1 MVTWLV
7 SPYAWSRPR
16 IGRARLF
23 AALLLRFELAV
34 VAVETECMGRH
45 YPAPRGRATVA
56 GATDTLLTPAGEY
69 SRPFRAFRRHRR
81 ADLPDTAQRLAR
93 TAQVVA
99 RLARHRRVLAGLD
112 WSQAPPAEPTIAD
125 ASGIEAARAFAADLE
140 SLGPAFVK
148 LGQSLSTRPDL
159 VPPAYIDAL
168 DRIQD
173 EVAPVPTAVVEAIIE
188 DELGVK
194 PGRLF
199 QSFDPVPLAAA
210 SLAQVH
216 RAVLRDGREVA
227 VKVQRP
233 GMDAAIR
240 LDLEVLSGL
249 AGTADALTETGRRL
263 HFAGWIAEFRK
274 ILLLELDYRREAE
287 NLERFSERLSGYPLL
302 YVPAP
307 VWGLCTSRVLAMEL
321 VHGTKVTTV
330 SGLRRTETDLQ
341 TPAGELM
348 RAYLDQVFVHGD
360 IHADPHPGN
369 VLLCQDGRLAL
380 IDLGMVAQV
389 PPRMR
394 ERLLKLLFA
403 AVDARGEDVAR
414 ELVAIGTRLEQFDDA
429 AFSRDTGQLVA
440 RYATGGRRTSEGR
453 LLLELVGCA
462 AEHGLRVPAEISLL
476 GKTLLNLERVA
487 NALDPAMDV
496 RTLVESHLQSIMR
509 AQLRRSFST
518 ANLASEALEVQALL
532 RDAPR
537 KLSDVLS
544 LLAENRLQVR
554 LDGLEHSRLMEN
566 MQKIANRIAA
576 AVVTAALLLS
586 SAMLMR
592 VDTPARL
599 FGYPALAVVLFLVA
613 AALGLAIAL
622 SALLRDRKAK
632 PNEQHG
638 PH

>member
-1 MVTWLV
+1 M
-7 SPYAWSRPR
+7 
-16 IGRARLF
+16 
-23 AALLLRFELAV
+23 
-34 VAVETECMGRH
+34 
-45 YPAPRGRATVA
+45 
-56 GATDTLLTPAGEY
+56 
-69 SRPFRAFRRHRR
+69 
-81 ADLPDTAQRLAR
+81 PDTAQRLAR

-99 RLARHRRVLAGLD
+99 RLARHRRVLTGLD
-112 WSQAPPAEPTIAD
+112 WSQAPPAEPTVAD
-125 ASGIEAARAFAADLE
+125 ASGLADARAFAADLE
-140 SLGPAFVK
+140 SLGPAFIK

-173 EVAPVPTAVVEAIIE
+173 EVAPVDTAIIEKIVE
-188 DELGVK
+188 DELGVRLN
-194 PGRLF
+194 RLF
-199 QSFDPVPLAAA
+199 ESFDPVPLAAA

-233 GMDAAIR
+233 GMEAAIR

-249 AGTADALTETGRRL
+249 AGTADALTETGRRMR
-263 HFAGWIAEFRK
+263 FAGWIAEFRK

-287 NLERFSERLSGYPLL
+287 NLERFREHLAAYPLL

-307 VWGLCTSRVLAMEL
+307 AWGLCTSRVLTMDL
-321 VHGTKVTTV
+321 VHGSKVTTV
-330 SGLRRTETDLQ
+330 SGLRRTELDLA
-341 TPAGELM
+341 TPASELM

-369 VLLCQDGRLAL
+369 VLLCRDGRLAL

-394 ERLLKLLFA
+394 EHLLKLLFA

-414 ELVAIGTRLEQFDDA
+414 ELVAIGTRLEQFDDV

-462 AEHGLRVPAEISLL
+462 AERGLRVPAEISLL

-487 NALDPAMDV
+487 SVLDPAMDV
-496 RTLVESHLQSIMR
+496 RDLVESHLQSIMR
-509 AQLRRSFST
+509 AQLRRSFSS
-518 ANLASEALEVQALL
+518 ANLATEALEVQALL

-537 KLSDVLS
+537 KISDTLS

-554 LDGLEHSRLMEN
+554 LDGLENSRLMEN

-576 AVVTAALLLS
+576 AVVTAALLVS

-592 VDTPARL
+592 IETPTRL

-613 AALGLAIAL
+613 AVLGLAIAI

>member
-1 MVTWLV
+1 M
-7 SPYAWSRPR
+7 
-16 IGRARLF
+16 
-23 AALLLRFELAV
+23 
-34 VAVETECMGRH
+34 
-45 YPAPRGRATVA
+45 
-56 GATDTLLTPAGEY
+56 
-69 SRPFRAFRRHRR
+69 
-81 ADLPDTAQRLAR
+81 PDTTQRLTR

-99 RLARHRRVLAGLD
+99 RLARHRRILTGLD
-112 WSQAPPAEPTIAD
+112 WSHAPPPEPTIAD
-125 ASGIEAARAFAADLE
+125 ASGNAEAQAFAADLE
-140 SLGPAFVK
+140 SLGPAFIK

-159 VPPAYIDAL
+159 VPAAYIDAL

-173 EVAPVPTAVVEAIIE
+173 EVGPVETAVVEKIIE
-188 DELGVK
+188 DELGAKISRV
-194 PGRLF
+194 F
-199 QSFDPVPLAAA
+199 ESFDPVPLAAA

-249 AGTADALTETGRRL
+249 AGTADALTETGRRM

-274 ILLLELDYRREAE
+274 VLLLELDYRREAE
-287 NLERFSERLSGYPLL
+287 NLERFRERLSAYPQLV
-302 YVPAP
+302 VPAP
-307 VWGLCTSRVLAMEL
+307 VWGLSTSRVLTMEL
-321 VHGTKVTTV
+321 VHGSKVTTI
-330 SGLRRTETDLQ
+330 SGLRRTEADLA

-369 VLLCQDGRLAL
+369 VLLCDDGRLAL

-429 AFSRDTGQLVA
+429 AFNRDTGQLVA

-453 LLLELVGCA
+453 LLLELVGTA

-487 NALDPAMDV
+487 NALDPEMDV
-496 RTLVESHLQSIMR
+496 RSLVESHLESIMR
-509 AQLRRSFST
+509 AQLRRSFSS
-518 ANLASEALEVQALL
+518 ANLASELLEVQGLL

-537 KLSDVLS
+537 KISDALS
-544 LLAENRLQVR
+544 LIAENRLQVR

-592 VDTPARL
+592 VETKAQL

-613 AALGLAIAL
+613 AALGLTIAL
-622 SALLRDRKAK
+622 SALLYDRKAR

>member
-1 MVTWLV
+1 VT
-7 SPYAWSRPR
+7 
-16 IGRARLF
+16 
-23 AALLLRFELAV
+23 
-34 VAVETECMGRH
+34 H
-45 YPAPRGRATVA
+45 AT
-56 GATDTLLTPAGEY
+56 
-69 SRPFRAFRRHRR
+69 
-81 ADLPDTAQRLAR
+81 QRLAR
-93 TAQVVA
+93 HAQVVS
-99 RLARHRRVLAGLD
+99 RLARHRRVLTGMD
-112 WSQAPPAEPTIAD
+112 WASAPPVEPTIAD
-125 ASGIEAARAFAADLE
+125 ASDIAEARAFAADLE
-140 SLGPAFVK
+140 SLGPVFVK

-159 VPPAYIDAL
+159 IPPAYIDAL

-173 EVAPVPTAVVEAIIE
+173 EVSPVETALIERIIE
-188 DELGVK
+188 DELGVR

-199 QSFDPVPLAAA
+199 AFFDPEPLAAA

-216 RAVLRDGREVA
+216 RAILRDGREVA

-233 GMDAAIR
+233 GMDGAIR
-240 LDLEVLSGL
+240 LDLAVLAEL

-263 HFAGWIAEFRK
+263 HFADWIAEFRK

-287 NLERFSERLSGYPLL
+287 NLERFRERLAGYRHLH
-302 YVPAP
+302 VPAP
-307 VWGLCTSRVLAMEL
+307 IWGLCTSRVLVMEL
-321 VHGTKVTTV
+321 VHGSKVTTI
-330 SGLRRTETDLQ
+330 SGLQRTELDLIA
-341 TPAGELM
+341 PAADLM

-369 VLLCQDGRLAL
+369 VLLCKDGRLAL

-414 ELVAIGTRLEQFDDA
+414 ELVTIGTRLEQFDDA
-429 AFSRDTGQLVA
+429 AFNRDTGQLVA
-440 RYATGGRRTSEGR
+440 RYATGRRRTSEGR
-453 LLLELVGCA
+453 LLLELVGCS

-487 NALDPAMDV
+487 GALDPDMDP
-496 RTLVESHLQSIMR
+496 RELVESHLNAIMR
-509 AQLRRSFST
+509 AQLRRSFSS
-518 ANLASEALEVQALL
+518 ANMAGELLEVQGLL

-537 KLSDVLS
+537 KLSDTLS
-544 LLAENRLQVR
+544 LLAENRFQVR
-554 LDGLEHSRLMEN
+554 LAGLENSRVLEN

-576 AVVTAALLLS
+576 AVVTAALLMS

-592 VDTPARL
+592 VETAATL
-599 FGYPALAVVLFLVA
+599 FGYPALAVVLFLIATV
-613 AALGLAIAL
+613 LGLTIAL
-622 SALLRDRKAK
+622 SAVIRDRRAR

>member
-1 MVTWLV
+1 M
-7 SPYAWSRPR
+7 
-16 IGRARLF
+16 
-23 AALLLRFELAV
+23 
-34 VAVETECMGRH
+34 
-45 YPAPRGRATVA
+45 
-56 GATDTLLTPAGEY
+56 
-69 SRPFRAFRRHRR
+69 
-81 ADLPDTAQRLAR
+81 
-93 TAQVVA
+93 
-99 RLARHRRVLAGLD
+99 D
-112 WSQAPPAEPTIAD
+112 WASAPPVEPTIAD
-125 ASGIEAARAFAADLE
+125 ASDIAEARAFAADLE
-140 SLGPAFVK
+140 SLGPVFVK

-159 VPPAYIDAL
+159 IPPAYIDAL

-173 EVAPVPTAVVEAIIE
+173 EVSPVETALIERIIE
-188 DELGVK
+188 DELGVR

-199 QSFDPVPLAAA
+199 AFFDPEPLAAA

-216 RAVLRDGREVA
+216 RAILRDGREVA

-233 GMDAAIR
+233 GMDGAIR
-240 LDLEVLSGL
+240 LDLAVLAEL

-263 HFAGWIAEFRK
+263 HFADWIAEFRK

-287 NLERFSERLSGYPLL
+287 NLERFRERLAGYRHLH
-302 YVPAP
+302 VPAP
-307 VWGLCTSRVLAMEL
+307 IWGLCTSRVLVMEL
-321 VHGTKVTTV
+321 VHGSKVTTI
-330 SGLRRTETDLQ
+330 SGLQRTELDLVA
-341 TPAGELM
+341 PAADLM

-369 VLLCQDGRLAL
+369 VLLCKDGRLAL

-414 ELVAIGTRLEQFDDA
+414 ELVTIGTRLEQFDDA
-429 AFSRDTGQLVA
+429 AFNRDTGQLVA
-440 RYATGGRRTSEGR
+440 RYATGRRRTSEGR
-453 LLLELVGCA
+453 LLLELVGCS

-487 NALDPAMDV
+487 GALDPDMDP
-496 RTLVESHLQSIMR
+496 RELVESHLNAIMR
-509 AQLRRSFST
+509 AQLRRSFSS
-518 ANLASEALEVQALL
+518 ANMAGELLEVQGLL

-537 KLSDVLS
+537 KLSDTLS
-544 LLAENRLQVR
+544 LLAENRFQVR
-554 LDGLEHSRLMEN
+554 LAGLENSRVLEN

-576 AVVTAALLLS
+576 AVVTAALLMS

-592 VDTPARL
+592 VETAATL
-599 FGYPALAVVLFLVA
+599 FGYPALAVVLFLIATV
-613 AALGLAIAL
+613 LGLTIAL
-622 SALLRDRKAK
+622 SAVIRDRRAR

>member
-1 MVTWLV
+1 M
-7 SPYAWSRPR
+7 
-16 IGRARLF
+16 
-23 AALLLRFELAV
+23 
-34 VAVETECMGRH
+34 
-45 YPAPRGRATVA
+45 
-56 GATDTLLTPAGEY
+56 
-69 SRPFRAFRRHRR
+69 
-81 ADLPDTAQRLAR
+81 PDTTQRLTR

-99 RLARHRRVLAGLD
+99 RLARHRRILTGLD
-112 WSQAPPAEPTIAD
+112 WSHAPPPEPTIAD
-125 ASGIEAARAFAADLE
+125 ASGIAEAKAFAADLE
-140 SLGPAFVK
+140 SLGPAFIK

-159 VPPAYIDAL
+159 VPAAYIDAL

-173 EVAPVPTAVVEAIIE
+173 EVGPVETAVIEKIVEE
-188 DELGVK
+188 ELGAK
-194 PGRLF
+194 ISRLF
-199 QSFDPVPLAAA
+199 EFFDPVPLAAA

-249 AGTADALTETGRRL
+249 AGTADALTETGRRM

-274 ILLLELDYRREAE
+274 VLLLELDYRREAE
-287 NLERFSERLSGYPLL
+287 NLERFRERLSAYPRLV
-302 YVPAP
+302 VPAP
-307 VWGLCTSRVLAMEL
+307 VWGLCTSHVLTMEL
-321 VHGTKVTTV
+321 VHGSKVTTI
-330 SGLRRTETDLQ
+330 SGLRRTEADLA

-369 VLLCQDGRLAL
+369 VLLCDDGRLAL

-429 AFSRDTGQLVA
+429 AFNRDTGQLVA

-453 LLLELVGCA
+453 LLLELVGTA

-487 NALDPAMDV
+487 DALDPEMDA
-496 RTLVESHLQSIMR
+496 RSLVESHLESIMR
-509 AQLRRSFST
+509 AQLRRSFTS
-518 ANLASEALEVQALL
+518 ANLASELLEMQGLL

-537 KLSDVLS
+537 KISDALS
-544 LLAENRLQVR
+544 LIAENRLQVR

-592 VDTPARL
+592 VETKAQL

-613 AALGLAIAL
+613 AVLGLAIAL
-622 SALLRDRKAK
+622 SALLYDRKAR